1 MTASNPGP
9 LNGFK
14 VLDLTQNMAGPFAT
28 MTLADQGADVVKV
41 EPLTGDPL
49 RAIGSGR
56 DGVSAYFASL
66 NRGKRSVA
74 IDVRS
79 TDGRALVRRLAD
91 GADVVIQN
99 FRHGVAT
106 RLELDAAA
114 LRPEHPTLV
123 YVSISGFGS
132 SGPLSGEPAYDH
144 VVQALSGMTA
154 IQAAPGGLPEMVRN
168 GVVDKTVGHVAA
180 QAVTSALLQ
189 RARTGEGC
197 EVEISMLD
205 VALSFLWPDGMM
217 DKTCLDP
224 VDELPT
230 IKRTFRLTPTK
241 DGFIALVT
249 LTDAQWNGLVTAFPE
264 PTDAAGDLSSI
275 AQRMRNAGDVMRRI
289 RATMATL
296 TTDEVLERLKRNDV
310 PCAPALDVDEAIHHP
325 QVVARRSVVEIEHP
339 VLGRILQPT
348 PPARF
353 STPTAPTGSSPSL
366 GEHTDIVLSEIGCS
380 AEDVATLRAAGII
393 A

>member
-1 MTASNPGP
+1 MTASNAGP

-41 EPLTGDPL
+41 EPLAGDPL

-74 IDVRS
+74 IDVRT

-106 RLELDAAA
+106 RLALDAAA
-114 LRPEHPTLV
+114 LRREHPTLV

-154 IQAAPGGLPEMVRN
+154 IQAAPGGPPEMVRN

-180 QAVTSALLQ
+180 QAVTAALLQ

-264 PTDAAGDLSSI
+264 PTDAD
-275 AQRMRNAGDVMRRI
+275 RGDVMRRI
-289 RATMATL
+289 RTTMATL

-310 PCAPALDVDEAIHHP
+310 PCGPALDVDDAIHHP

-353 STPTAPTGSSPSL
+353 STPTVTTGTSPSL
-366 GEHTDIVLSEIGCS
+366 GEHTDIVLAEIGCS
-380 AEDVATLRAAGII
+380 AEDVARLREAGII
-393 A
+393 AAR